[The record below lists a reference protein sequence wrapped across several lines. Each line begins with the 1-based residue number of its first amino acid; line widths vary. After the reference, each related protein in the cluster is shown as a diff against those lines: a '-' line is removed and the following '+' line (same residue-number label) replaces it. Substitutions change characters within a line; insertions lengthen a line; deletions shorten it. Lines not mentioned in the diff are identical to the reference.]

1 MKNLA
6 VAAVVAAFLALGV
19 VSGAALAGGDHGN
32 KHDDS
37 AQAALTT
44 VTVDT
49 QAGVKPSDTTKHDTS
64 CTTGGGQGTSAT
76 CSSTTSTNADA
87 SKRYGND
94 KTAAQIANG
103 HGAPSGAQIKG
114 PGNSQ
119 PHKVCR
125 NGHWVDVH
133 AVKSYDQS
141 GCAATTTTV
150 TTAAVLAPTTTTV
163 RTTTTVGTTTT
174 LAATTTTL
182 ATTTTVATT
191 TTTAAATANTN
202 APPTGG
208 VLGASKTLKAPSHPS
223 GGVLGTAKTLGNTAG
238 SGTLPFTGLRLWIVE
253 LVAFGLI
260 GGGVALRLIARG
272 RTN

>member
-103 HGAPSGAQIKG
+103 HGAPSGTQIKG

-141 GCAATTTTV
+141 ACQSRQSEQAQQEQKVETNCA
-150 TTAAVLAPTTTTV
+150 
-163 RTTTTVGTTTT
+163 GTTSTST
-174 LAATTTTL
+174 STSTK
-182 ATTTTVATT
+182 TVFANKHGK
-191 TTTAAATANTN
+191 AKLHGNATALN
-202 APPTGG
+202 
-208 VLGASKTLKAPSHPS
+208 
-223 GGVLGTAKTLGNTAG
+223 
-238 SGTLPFTGLRLWIVE
+238 
-253 LVAFGLI
+253 
-260 GGGVALRLIARG
+260 
-272 RTN
+272 

>member
-1 MKNLA
+1 MKSLA
-6 VAAVVAAFLALGV
+6 VAAAVAAVLALGV
-19 VSGAALAGGDHGN
+19 VSGAALADGHHGN

-37 AQAALTT
+37 AQALLTT

-49 QAGVKPSDTTKHDTS
+49 SPGVKPSDTTKHDTS
-64 CTTGGGQGTSAT
+64 CTTGGGQGASAT

-87 SKRYGND
+87 SKRYGNGR
-94 KTAAQIANG
+94 TAAQIANG
-103 HGAPSGAQIKG
+103 HGAPAGTQVKG

-133 AVKSYDQS
+133 AAKSYDQS
-141 GCAATTTTV
+141 GCTTTT
-150 TTAAVLAPTTTTV
+150 AAA
-163 RTTTTVGTTTT
+163 TTTVGTTTTLAAAATT

-182 ATTTTVATT
+182 ATTTTTLAAATT
-191 TTTAAATANTN
+191 TTVAQTANTS

-208 VLGASKTLKAPSHPS
+208 VLGASKVLKAPSHPS
-223 GGVLGTAKTLGNTAG
+223 SGVLGTAKTLG

-260 GGGVALRLIARG
+260 GGGVALRLIARR
-272 RTN
+272 RTS

>member
-6 VAAVVAAFLALGV
+6 VAAAVAAVLALGV
-19 VSGAALAGGDHGN
+19 VSGAALADGHHGN
-32 KHDDS
+32 KDDS
-37 AQAALTT
+37 AQALLTT

-49 QAGVKPSDTTKHDTS
+49 EPGVKPSDTTKHDTS
-64 CTTGGGQGTSAT
+64 CTTGGGHGTSAT
-76 CSSTTSTNADA
+76 CSSTTATNADA
-87 SKRYGND
+87 SKRYGNGG
-94 KTAAQIANG
+94 TAAQIANG
-103 HGAPSGAQIKG
+103 HGAPAGTQVKG

-141 GCAATTTTV
+141 GCATTTAAV
-150 TTAAVLAPTTTTV
+150 TTAAVLAPTTTT
-163 RTTTTVGTTTT
+163 TTVAAATTT

-182 ATTTTVATT
+182 AAATTTVAAATTTTV
-191 TTTAAATANTN
+191 AATANTN

-238 SGTLPFTGLRLWIVE
+238 SGTLPFTGLHLWIVE
-253 LVAFGLI
+253 LLAFGLI
-260 GGGVALRLIARG
+260 GGGVALRLIARR
-272 RTN
+272 RTS